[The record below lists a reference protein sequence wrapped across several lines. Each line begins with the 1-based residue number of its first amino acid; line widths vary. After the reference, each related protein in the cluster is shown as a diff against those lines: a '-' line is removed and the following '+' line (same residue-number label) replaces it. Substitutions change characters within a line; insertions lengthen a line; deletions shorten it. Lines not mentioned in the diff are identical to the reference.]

1 MGTSLTE
8 QQIGLIKRLTDTVV
22 ICYDGDSAGIEA
34 AFRAG
39 NLLTNHGMNI
49 RRDELWLAVPP

>member
-8 QQIGLIKRLTDTVV
+8 QQIGLIKRLTDSVV
-22 ICYDGDSAGIEA
+22 ICYDGDSAGVEA

-39 NLLTNHGMNI
+39 NLLT
-49 RRDELWLAVPP
+49 

>member
-8 QQIGLIKRLTDTVV
+8 EHISLLKKNVQSVT
-22 ICYDGDSAGIEA
+22 ICYDSDSAGIEA

-39 NLLTNHGMNI
+39 NMLIMQ
-49 RRDELWLAVPP
+49 AVK